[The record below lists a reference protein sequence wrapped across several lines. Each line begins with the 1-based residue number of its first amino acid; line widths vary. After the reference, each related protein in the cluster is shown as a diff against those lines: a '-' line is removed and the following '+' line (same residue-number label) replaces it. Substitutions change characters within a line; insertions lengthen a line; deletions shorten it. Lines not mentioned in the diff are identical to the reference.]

1 MSLRARKAAG
11 SKLMCPQSKRSKP
24 LETDPCGM
32 RIAECGGREPRAER
46 FLIAILI
53 TARKYRSLP
62 PRPLVIHVS
71 LAGNAPG
78 DSGISRG
85 TATTSEQ
92 LEWAQIAVRR
102 SRLNLAIPPKLPNAS
117 GTSASTRSGRL
128 CKVEIRDYRTTRPR
142 DHFIEK

>member
-11 SKLMCPQSKRSKP
+11 SRLICPQSKRSKP

-32 RIAECGGREPRAER
+32 RNAECGGREPRAER
-46 FLIAILI
+46 LRIAILS
-53 TARKYRSLP
+53 TARRYRSLP

-71 LAGNAPG
+71 LLGNAPG
-78 DSGISRG
+78 GSGISRG

-92 LEWAQIAVRR
+92 SEWAQIAVNR

-117 GTSASTRSGRL
+117 GTNASTRSGRL
-128 CKVEIRDYRTTRPR
+128 CKVEIGKAESRNYQM
-142 DHFIEK
+142 KS